1 MLDTDLLIAFLF
13 MATLFLRQIYILKQ
27 PNKID
32 YAPLMVG
39 VGAISSIIHF
49 TIHTDIT
56 DITLLLRESFLPLL
70 VSFIFYIIM
79 NILHQTQ
86 QKESEKLQ
94 EDFSSIIARQVG
106 ELKEYMGELEVRMI
120 LSKEEDKKVQE
131 ELREKFKQ
139 DIKILDRVLQNQSN
153 FLEKFSEM
161 ELWHKSV
168 IKSFENFTKV
178 QLPELDDVVH
188 RHIDMLRVAEQDHFN
203 KVKATLDRAVESR
216 VDISQ
221 EIEEVKNS
229 LSSMKTIS
237 ENIAKS
243 IIKHT
248 ISQLSGVTKAFEGQL
263 VSLKSHTEGIST
275 SLYESESRLSSIRE
289 QSEMIMKQ
297 MVLSSKKMDE
307 LQEQNSS
314 LYNLYMSIK
323 EVVAEI
329 EVIKSDYV
337 KAQSQLNSIVKDID
351 NKQEQDLQNMKESL
365 ESLIFVLSKRIDES
379 LNKLHQHYHIASED
393 ITQSVQILAKKA
405 QVKSSYTDEDT
416 KV

>member
-13 MATLFLRQIYILKQ
+13 MAILFLRQIYILKQ

-139 DIKILDRVLQNQSN
+139 DIKILDKVLQNQSN

-168 IKSFENFTKV
+168 AKSFENFTKV

-229 LSSMKTIS
+229 LSSMQAIS
-237 ENIAKS
+237 ENIAKA
-243 IIKHT
+243 ITKHT

-263 VSLKSHTEGIST
+263 VSLKSHTEGVST

-323 EVVAEI
+323 EVVTEI
-329 EVIKSDYV
+329 EAIKSDYV

>member
-139 DIKILDRVLQNQSN
+139 DIKILDKVLQNQSN

-168 IKSFENFTKV
+168 AKSFENFTKV

-229 LSSMKTIS
+229 LSSMQAIS
-237 ENIAKS
+237 ENIAKA
-243 IIKHT
+243 ITKHT

-263 VSLKSHTEGIST
+263 VSLKSHTEGVST

-323 EVVAEI
+323 EVVTEI
-329 EVIKSDYV
+329 EAIKSDYV